1 MNNQH
6 GTARLLY
13 LAFAL
18 ILLIPLL
25 AYPQHP
31 KSSSPAQRIF
41 NPPKIDG
48 RIDEE
53 CWSKLPHFNNFI
65 QWGPYNGNLPSQKT
79 EACVGYD
86 DEAIYICGIC
96 YDDSP
101 KDIRSEIGI
110 RDSFTFNSEAFAVH
124 ISPFNDGINSA
135 FFCVT
140 LAGVQRDV
148 KFYGDIAKTSWD
160 AVWESATERTDRGW
174 TVEIKIPYSALRFS
188 GRAVQDWGFNIWR
201 WIARHMEWSCWSYVS
216 NEIDCWWK
224 EMGLLQGIRD
234 VSPPLRLSFMPYFS
248 TYALKGTD
256 NKWGNILN
264 GGIDLKYGLTNSFT
278 LDLTLIPDFGQV
290 ESDEVELNLT
300 PYEIKYNEKR
310 QFFTEGMELFQ
321 KGEIF
326 YSRRIGAQPVDHDNV
341 ANMISETEEI
351 LKNPDETALINTTK
365 ISGRTNGGLGIGLIN
380 GMTAR
385 TYATVQDIQT
395 GKKRN
400 ILTQAF
406 TNYNI
411 FVLDKSI
418 FENSYI
424 SLTNSNLARKDYLAN
439 VTAVEFKLADIDNLY
454 KFRGIGALSYIS
466 GGDSQ
471 TDGFKFALEA
481 GKTGGPFQYLYSLSV
496 INDTYDQNDLGY
508 LRRNNEIVNSFSLNY
523 NMLRPHGAFLN
534 IRNGLSILY
543 GRIYN
548 PGDFSEFF
556 TQYTFSTMFKNR
568 YSMSVQ
574 IALAPFEGHDYYET
588 RTPSRY
594 FVRPKYYHGQTTLA
608 SDPRKALALGL
619 RGSYWRSY
627 DYDFNITSWLLGV
640 SPALRMNDKLSMIL
654 DSYLAKDF
662 NDLGFLEK
670 DMDRGLILFGK
681 RDRQTLVNT
690 LNISYVF
697 NNKMASNF
705 RLRHYWSMAEY
716 ESYYELLDI
725 GRLSPVD
732 YKGNHDI
739 NYNAFN
745 IDMTFRWNFAPG
757 SEILLNWKNSI
768 YTSGDQLISHFW
780 NNLKNT
786 LQSPQINSISV
797 KIIYYFDYLNL
808 KKFFGK
814 N

>member
-1 MNNQH
+1 
-6 GTARLLY
+6 
-13 LAFAL
+13 
-18 ILLIPLL
+18 
-25 AYPQHP
+25 
-31 KSSSPAQRIF
+31 
-41 NPPKIDG
+41 
-48 RIDEE
+48 
-53 CWSKLPHFNNFI
+53 
-65 QWGPYNGNLPSQKT
+65 LPSQQT
-79 EACVGYD
+79 EAWVGYD

-101 KDIRSEIGI
+101 EDIRSEIGI

-124 ISPFNDGINSA
+124 ISPFNDGINSM

-160 AVWESATERTDRGW
+160 AVWESAAERTDKGW
-174 TVEIKIPYSALRFS
+174 TVEIRIPYSALRFS
-188 GRAVQDWGFNIWR
+188 NRSVQDWGFNIWR

-224 EMGLLQGIRD
+224 EMGILQGIKD
-234 VSPPLRLSFMPYFS
+234 ISPPLRLSFMPYMS
-248 TYALKGTD
+248 TYAMKGT
-256 NKWGNILN
+256 NNEWGNILN
-264 GGIDLKYGLTNSFT
+264 GGLDLKYGLSNSFT
-278 LDLTLIPDFGQV
+278 LDMTLIPDFGQV

-326 YSRRIGAQPVDHDNV
+326 YSRRIGARPVDHDNV
-341 ANMISETEEI
+341 ENMISDTEEI
-351 LKNPDETALINTTK
+351 LKNPGETSLINTTK

-395 GKKRN
+395 GKKRD

-418 FENSYI
+418 FENSYL
-424 SLTNSNLARKDYLAN
+424 SLTNSNVARKDYLAN
-439 VTAVEFKLADIDNLY
+439 VTAVEFKLADGDNLY
-454 KFRGIGALSYIS
+454 KLRGMGALSYIS
-466 GGDSQ
+466 GRDSQ
-471 TDGFKFALEA
+471 TDGYKFALEA

-508 LRRNNEIVNSFSLNY
+508 LRRNNETVNSFSLSY

-548 PGDFSEFF
+548 PSDFSEFS
-556 TQYTFSTMFKNR
+556 TQYTFSTTFKNQH
-568 YSMSVQ
+568 SMSVQ
-574 IALAPFEGHDYYET
+574 ITLAPFEGHDYYET

-594 FVRPKYYHGQTTLA
+594 FVRSKYYHGQITLD
-608 SDPRKALALGL
+608 SDPRQSLSLGIY
-619 RGSYWRSY
+619 GSYWKSY
-627 DYDFNITSWLLGV
+627 DYDFNIHSWLLGM
-640 SPALRMNDKLSMIL
+640 SPTLRINDRLSMIF
-654 DSYLAKDF
+654 DSSLGKAID
-662 NDLGFLEK
+662 DLGFLEK
-670 DMDRGLILFGK
+670 NENPEFIVFGR

-690 LNISYVF
+690 VNISYVF

-716 ESYYELLDI
+716 ESYYELLDN
-725 GRLSPVD
+725 GRLSPIS
-732 YKGNHDI
+732 YKGSHDI

-745 IDMTFRWNFAPG
+745 IDMILRWNFAPG

-768 YTSGDQLISHFW
+768 YTSSDQLITHYW

-786 LQSPQINSISV
+786 LQSPQVNSISL
-797 KIIYYFDYLNL
+797 KIIYYFDYLNIKNL
-808 KKFFGK
+808 FGK

>member
-1 MNNQH
+1 MNDQLDK
-6 GTARLLY
+6 TRVLSFAL
-13 LAFAL
+13 AL
-18 ILLIPLL
+18 ILIIPLF
-25 AYPQHP
+25 AYPQHS
-31 KSSSPAQRIF
+31 KNSSSAQRISD
-41 NPPKIDG
+41 PPKIDG

-53 CWSKLPHFNNFI
+53 CWRKLPHFNNFI
-65 QWGPYNGNLPSQKT
+65 QWGPYNGHPPSQKT

-86 DEAIYICGIC
+86 DDAIYICGIC

-101 KDIRSEIGI
+101 EDIRSEIGF

-124 ISPFNDGINSA
+124 ISPFNDGINSI

-160 AVWESATERTDRGW
+160 AVWESAAEKTDKGW
-174 TVEIKIPYSALRFS
+174 TVEIRIPYSALRFS
-188 GRAVQDWGFNIWR
+188 NRSVQDWGFNVWR
-201 WIARHMEWSCWSYVS
+201 WIARHMEWSCWSYVN

-224 EMGLLQGIRD
+224 EMGILQGIKD
-234 VSPPLRLSFMPYFS
+234 VSPPLRLSFMPYIS
-248 TYALKGTD
+248 TYAMKGTD
-256 NKWGNILN
+256 NEWGNILN
-264 GGIDLKYGLTNSFT
+264 GGLDLKYGLSNSFT

-326 YSRRIGAQPVDHDNV
+326 YSRRIGAQPVDHDKVENT
-341 ANMISETEEI
+341 ISDTEEI
-351 LKNPDETALINTTK
+351 LKNPDETSLINTTK

-380 GMTAR
+380 GMTGR
-385 TYATVQDIQT
+385 TYATVQDLQT
-395 GKKRN
+395 GKKRD

-411 FVLDKSI
+411 FVLDKSL

-424 SLTNSNLARKDYLAN
+424 SLTNTNVARKDYLAN
-439 VTAVEFKLADIDNLY
+439 VTALEFKMADGDNLY
-454 KFRGIGALSYIS
+454 KVRGIGALSYIS
-466 GGDSQ
+466 GNDSQ

-481 GKTGGPFQYLYSLSV
+481 GKTGGSFQYLYSLSA
-496 INDTYDQNDLGY
+496 IDDSYDQNDLGY
-508 LRRNNEIVNSFSLNY
+508 LRRNNEIVNSFSLSY
-523 NMLRPHGAFLN
+523 NILKPHGVFLDV
-534 IRNGLSILY
+534 RNGLNIQY

-548 PGDFSEFF
+548 PSDFSEFSA
-556 TQYTFSTMFKNR
+556 QYIFSTTFKNR

-588 RTPSRY
+588 RTPNRY
-594 FVRPKYYHGQTTLA
+594 FVRAKYYHGQATLA
-608 SDPRKALALGL
+608 SDPRRSLALEMY
-619 RGSYWRSY
+619 GSYWKSY
-627 DYDFNITSWLLGV
+627 DYDFNIHSWLFGMSPTLRINDRLSLIFDSSLG
-640 SPALRMNDKLSMIL
+640 K
-654 DSYLAKDF
+654 AKD
-662 NDLGFLEK
+662 DPGFLEQNA
-670 DMDRGLILFGK
+670 DNEFIVFGK

-697 NNKMASNF
+697 NNKMASHF

-716 ESYYELLDI
+716 ESYYELLDN
-725 GRLSPVD
+725 GKLSPINTN
-732 YKGNHDI
+732 GNHDI

-745 IDMTFRWNFAPG
+745 IDMSLRWNFAPG

-768 YTSGDQLISHFW
+768 YTSSDLLITRYW

-786 LQSPQINSISV
+786 LQSPQVNSISL
-797 KIIYYFDYLNL
+797 KIIYYFDYLSLKNL
-808 KKFFGK
+808 LGK